1 MKWPGGG
8 ESPSLARVAVLWP
21 DDTGL
26 RRRKRGCGSKD
37 REEIIAKMKVA
48 IVGAGGIGGSFGAL
62 LHLAGVDVTLVEVD
76 PRRVEAISRNGL
88 EIVLPDG
95 SEKRCDIRISDDPAE
110 VGVVDLVQISVKGY
124 HTESAAKSIK
134 PMLGPET
141 YVLSLQ
147 NGLGNLRRIAEHV
160 PENLILGGVTAL
172 SAMPLGL
179 NRVKFNGGI
188 GGLKFGR
195 LDGTI
200 DDRLRKVAETFI
212 KAGLEV
218 HLIEGDIRVPIWR
231 KLLANAGNCVAAIT
245 GFTGTQLMACAETR
259 KLTALLAR
267 ETAEVARA
275 EGLDFPE
282 LEDVGEYVLTQ
293 CLPGVRDNKISMLQ
307 DVEANRRT
315 EIDTLN
321 AEICRVGKEHGVP
334 TPVNQVMTLLIKARE
349 QKMLWDRETVK

>member
-1 MKWPGGG
+1 
-8 ESPSLARVAVLWP
+8 
-21 DDTGL
+21 
-26 RRRKRGCGSKD
+26 
-37 REEIIAKMKVA
+37 MKVA

-62 LHLAGVDVTLVEVD
+62 LHLAGVDVTLIEVD
-76 PRRVEAISRNGL
+76 PRRVEAISKNGL

-95 SEKRCDIRISDDPAE
+95 SEKKCDIKISDDPSS
-110 VGVVDLVQISVKGY
+110 VGVVDLIQISVKGY

-134 PMLGPET
+134 PMVGPET
-141 YVLSLQ
+141 YVLSVQ

-160 PENLILGGVTAL
+160 PEDQILGGITAL

-200 DDRLRKVAETFI
+200 DDRLKKVAETFNQ
-212 KAGLEV
+212 AGLEV

-231 KLLANAGNCVAAIT
+231 KLLANAGNCVAAMT
-245 GFTGTQLMACAETR
+245 GFTGTQLMACEET
-259 KLTALLAR
+259 KELTALLAN
-267 ETAEVARA
+267 ETAEVAKA

-282 LEDVGEYVLTQ
+282 LENAGEYVLTQ
-293 CLPGVRDNKISMLQ
+293 CLPGVKDNKISMLQ

-334 TPVNQVMTLLIKARE
+334 TPVNHVMTLLIKARE
-349 QKMLWDRETVK
+349 QKMLWDMEAEK